1 MDRLFRSMEASEL
14 KYSFIDLM
22 SLDAAEIRGQI
33 RSGAYR
39 SHTAGLGRSKLQ
51 ANLVILPKPFALDF
65 MRYCQRNPKP
75 CPLVGVSDTGNP
87 AMSTLGRDIDVRT
100 DVPAYHVYENGALA
114 ESRFE
119 ITDLWND
126 DFVAF
131 ALGCSF
137 TFERA
142 LMAAGISLWHIDN
155 NRTVPM
161 YRSNIDTFA
170 AGPFKGP
177 MVVSMRAIDGDRLS
191 QVAEISQRFPMAHGT
206 PLHWGD
212 PGEIGIDDIDLPDWG
227 DASSI
232 GEGQVPV
239 FWACGVTPQVAIEQA
254 LLPVCI
260 THKPGH
266 MLITDIDD
274 DAEVPVLRSTDALA
288 RFQKGD

>member
-1 MDRLFRSMEASEL
+1 
-14 KYSFIDLM
+14 M

-51 ANLVILPKPFALDF
+51 ANLAILPKAFALDF

-75 CPLVGVSDTGNP
+75 CPLVGVSDTGDP
-87 AMSTLGRDIDVRT
+87 VMSTLGRDIDVRT
-100 DVPAYHVYENGALA
+100 DVPAYYVYENGALA
-114 ESRFE
+114 ESRFD

-126 DFVAF
+126 EFVAF

-142 LMAAGISLWHIDN
+142 LMAAGISLWHINN

-161 YRSNIDTFA
+161 YRSNIDTRA

-177 MVVSMRAIDGDRLS
+177 MVVSMRAIDGDRLL
-191 QVAEISQRFPMAHGT
+191 QVTEICKRFPMAHGS

-212 PGEIGIDDIDLPDWG
+212 PGEIGIDDIGLPDWG
-227 DASSI
+227 DASPI

-254 LLPVCI
+254 LLPICI

-274 DAEVPVLRSTDALA
+274 DAEVPVLRSTDPQT
-288 RFQKGD
+288 RTQKGD